1 MAKQRKVTPKS
12 QREIS
17 ESLQEPLTP
26 GGPGFSPT
34 GNPNDANSVNRALQ
48 TSFKDDTVKPFSIGL
63 EDLDWAVMYYFQ
75 NVIRP
80 SVVQNGERLE
90 VPVIYGSP
98 EKWASFQKFG
108 YFRDAQGRIMMPI
121 IMFKRDSID
130 KVRTIANKLDAND
143 PNLFQVFTKKYSTK
157 DAYSNFN
164 VLNNRTPQK
173 TYYAAIMPDYVTME
187 YSCTIFTYYIEQLN
201 KIVEAINYASD
212 AYWGDPQRFKFQAR
226 IDSFNTISE
235 LTDNTE
241 RAVKSTFNIKLHG
254 YLVPNVLQKDMKAI
268 KKFTDKTK
276 VIFSLEVT
284 SNAAILTG
292 EVNADGTATEMKQKA
307 AQRKAQLDQSTS
319 KATIIP

>member
-1 MAKQRKVTPKS
+1 MATQGRTPIPKT

-17 ESLQEPLTP
+17 VSQHTSTDPQM
-26 GGPGFSPT
+26 
-34 GNPNDANSVNRALQ
+34 GNPNYSYTDPSKNRALQ
-48 TSFKDDTVKPFSIGL
+48 TSFKGDTTKPFSVGIQDIDEAIL
-63 EDLDWAVMYYFQ
+63 YYFQ
-75 NVIRP
+75 NVIQP
-80 SVVQNGERLE
+80 FVIQNGERIP
-90 VPVIYGSP
+90 VPIVYAAP
-98 EKWASFQKFG
+98 ERWKSMQRDG
-108 YFRDAQGRIMMPI
+108 YYRDAKGKAMFPLIV
-121 IMFKRDSID
+121 FKRDVLNRD
-130 KVRTIANKLDAND
+130 RTIANKLDAND

-173 TYYAAIMPDYVTME
+173 TYYAAIMPDYVTIE
-187 YSCTIFTYYIEQLN
+187 YSCTIFTYYVEQLN

-235 LTDNTE
+235 LADNVE
-241 RAVKSTFNIKLHG
+241 RAVKSTFTIKLHG

-319 KATIIP
+319 RATIIP

>member
-1 MAKQRKVTPKS
+1 MATQGRTPIPKT

-17 ESLQEPLTP
+17 VSQHTSTDPQM
-26 GGPGFSPT
+26 
-34 GNPNDANSVNRALQ
+34 GNPNYSYTDPSTNRALQ
-48 TSFKDDTVKPFSIGL
+48 TSFKGDTVKPFSVGIQDIDEAIL
-63 EDLDWAVMYYFQ
+63 YYFQ
-75 NVIRP
+75 NVIQP
-80 SVVQNGERLE
+80 FVIQNGERIS
-90 VPVIYGSP
+90 VPIVYAAP
-98 EKWASFQKFG
+98 ERWKSMQKDG
-108 YFRDAQGRIMMPI
+108 YYRDAKGKAMFPLIV
-121 IMFKRDSID
+121 FKRDTITRD
-130 KVRTIANKLDAND
+130 RTIANKLDAND

-173 TYYAAIMPDYVTME
+173 TYYAAIMPDYVTIE
-187 YSCTIFTYYIEQLN
+187 YSCTIFTYYVEQLN

>member
-1 MAKQRKVTPKS
+1 MATQGRTPIPKT

-17 ESLQEPLTP
+17 VSQHTATDPQM
-26 GGPGFSPT
+26 
-34 GNPNDANSVNRALQ
+34 GNPNSSFTSINTNRALN
-48 TSFKDDTVKPFSIGL
+48 TSFKGDNTKPFSVGIQDIDEAIL
-63 EDLDWAVMYYFQ
+63 YYFTE
-75 NVIRP
+75 VIQP
-80 SVVQNGERLE
+80 FVIQNGQRLS
-90 VPVIYGSP
+90 VPVLYASP
-98 EKWASFQKFG
+98 EKWKSVQKDG
-108 YFRDAQGRIMMPI
+108 YYRDAKGAPMYPLI
-121 IMFKRDSID
+121 IFKRDTINRD
-130 KVRTIANKLDAND
+130 RTIANKLDAND

-173 TYYAAIMPDYVTME
+173 TYYAAIMPDYVTIE

-235 LTDNTE
+235 LSDNAE
-241 RAVKSTFNIKLHG
+241 RAVKSTFTIKLHG

-276 VIFSLEVT
+276 VIFSLEVS
-284 SNAAILTG
+284 SNDAILRGT
-292 EVNADGTATEMKQKA
+292 VNADGTATELKQKE
-307 AQRKAQLDQSTS
+307 AQRKVQLDQNTS
-319 KATIIP
+319 RATIIP

>member
-1 MAKQRKVTPKS
+1 MATQGRTPIPKT

-17 ESLQEPLTP
+17 VGLHTSTDPQM
-26 GGPGFSPT
+26 
-34 GNPNDANSVNRALQ
+34 GNPNYFYESPKNNRALQ
-48 TSFKDDTVKPFSIGL
+48 TSFKGDTVKPFSIGIQDIDEAIL
-63 EDLDWAVMYYFQ
+63 YYFQ
-75 NVIRP
+75 NVIQP
-80 SVVQNGERLE
+80 FVIQNGERIS
-90 VPVIYGSP
+90 VPIVYAAP
-98 EKWASFQKFG
+98 ERWKSMQKDG
-108 YFRDAQGRIMMPI
+108 YYRDAKGKAMFPLIV
-121 IMFKRDSID
+121 FKRDTITRD
-130 KVRTIANKLDAND
+130 RTIANKLDAND

-307 AQRKAQLDQSTS
+307 AQRKAQLDQNASR
-319 KATIIP
+319 ATIIP

>member
-1 MAKQRKVTPKS
+1 MATQGRTPIPKT

-17 ESLQEPLTP
+17 VGLHTSTDPQM
-26 GGPGFSPT
+26 
-34 GNPNDANSVNRALQ
+34 GNPNYFYESPKNNRALQ
-48 TSFKDDTVKPFSIGL
+48 TSFKGDTVKPFSIGIQDIDEAIL
-63 EDLDWAVMYYFQ
+63 YYFQ
-75 NVIRP
+75 NVIQP
-80 SVVQNGERLE
+80 FVIQNGERIP
-90 VPVIYGSP
+90 VPIVYAAP
-98 EKWASFQKFG
+98 ERWKSMQKDG
-108 YFRDAQGRIMMPI
+108 YYRDAKGKAMFPLIV
-121 IMFKRDSID
+121 FKRDTITRD
-130 KVRTIANKLDAND
+130 RTIANKLDAND

-241 RAVKSTFNIKLHG
+241 RAVKSTFNIKLYGH
-254 YLVPNVLQKDMKAI
+254 LIPSILQKDINSI

-276 VIFSLEVT
+276 VIFSLEAT
-284 SNAAILTG
+284 ANAAILSG